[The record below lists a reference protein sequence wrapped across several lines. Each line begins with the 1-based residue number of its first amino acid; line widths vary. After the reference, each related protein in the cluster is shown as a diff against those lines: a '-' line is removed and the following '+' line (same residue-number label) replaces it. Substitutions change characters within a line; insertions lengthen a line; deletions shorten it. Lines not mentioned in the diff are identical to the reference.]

1 MNRIF
6 LGYKKEGSSMIKSS
20 HEKNERIYDLLTQD
34 SYFILNRKL
43 NSYCGLIL
51 GAFIVFLLDKEKYH
65 KYNGELT
72 QDDYFYATDMDIMLM
87 TGLTSSQV
95 SKLKNTAVE
104 KELVFIKREGIPL
117 KTYYKI
123 NLQKINDIMNLNKS
137 AMELS
142 YERIIFEN
150 KEQEDISNLLN
161 VSEATLS
168 NLTFKDLRF
177 ICKKF
182 KVSYSGKNT
191 KLEIVEKILEEKEKI
206 LQGGTPAQ
214 NVIPVNPKSEAS
226 SVQDLKNITFK
237 NLRIMCK
244 ELNISYS
251 GKDTKDVLINKIAD
265 FKGFLEEEPEEE
277 ATVPEVPATD
287 EIDFEALFKE
297 FNISYTHKNQ
307 AAVKTLREKM
317 SDKDVVLYLKETY
330 ENIKA
335 TPEVKN
341 IAALFSSKIA
351 KGERQVISK
360 PALKPKKSE
369 NQKIAKSTSSKSI
382 KEVVNEVLAPG
393 IDDDKLMSEYENY
406 SFEEKE
412 KIEKEAMLLCASSR
426 NVTLDF
432 LEKMRATPMIFAS
445 TIKPYILKILKKN
458 LEEAS

>member
-1 MNRIF
+1 
-6 LGYKKEGSSMIKSS
+6 MIKSS

-43 NSYCGLIL
+43 NSYCGLVL

-72 QDDYFYATDMDIMLM
+72 QDGYFYATDMDIMLM

-104 KELVFIKREGIPL
+104 KELIFIKREGIPL

-191 KLEIVEKILEEKEKI
+191 KLEIVEKILEGKEKL
-206 LQGGTPAQ
+206 LQGKTPTQ
-214 NVIPVNPKSEAS
+214 NVIPVNPKSEVS

-244 ELNISYS
+244 KLNISYS

-265 FKGFLEEEPEEE
+265 FKGFLKEEPKEED
-277 ATVPEVPATD
+277 AIVPEIIFN
-287 EIDFEALFKE
+287 EKDFEELFKE
-297 FNISYTHKNQ
+297 FDISYTYKNQ
-307 AAVKTLREKM
+307 LAVKKLRKKM
-317 SDKDVVLYLKETY
+317 SDNDVYLYLKETY

-341 IAALFSSKIA
+341 IGALFSSKIA
-351 KGERQVISK
+351 KGERQIISK
-360 PALKPKKSE
+360 STSKEKKTEEKKSE
-369 NQKIAKSTSSKSI
+369 AKKTSKNLI
-382 KEVVNEVLAPG
+382 KEVINDIFTPNNS
-393 IDDDKLMSEYENY
+393 DDKLMEKYEKY
-406 SFEEKE
+406 STEEKE
-412 KIEKEAMLLCASSR
+412 KIEKKAMALCASSQ
-426 NVTLDF
+426 NISLDF
-432 LEKMRATPMIFAS
+432 LKTMKKNPLLFSS
-445 TIKPYILKILKKN
+445 TLKPFIIQVLKKQ
-458 LEEAS
+458 LDEAS

>member
-1 MNRIF
+1 
-6 LGYKKEGSSMIKSS
+6 MIKSN

-43 NSYCGLIL
+43 NSYCGLVL

-72 QDDYFYATDMDIMLM
+72 QDGYFYATDMDIMLM

-95 SKLKNTAVE
+95 SKLKNTAAE

-123 NLQKINDIMNLNKS
+123 NLQKINDIMNLNKT

-161 VSEATLS
+161 VSESTLS

-191 KLEIVEKILEEKEKI
+191 KLEIIEKILEEKEKI

-214 NVIPVNPKSEAS
+214 GIIPVNPKSEAS

-244 ELNISYS
+244 ELGITYT
-251 GKDTKDVLINKIAD
+251 GRDTKDILVNKVAD
-265 FKGFLEEEPEEE
+265 FKGFLEEEPKEEPEEE
-277 ATVPEVPATD
+277 NAIVPEIVFD
-287 EIDFEALFKE
+287 EKDFEKLFKE
-297 FNISYTHKNQ
+297 FDISYTYKNQ
-307 AAVKTLREKM
+307 QAVKKLREKM
-317 SDKDVVLYLKETY
+317 SDNDVILYLKETY

-341 IAALFSSKIA
+341 IGALFSSKIS
-351 KGERQVISK
+351 KGERQVVSK
-360 PALKPKKSE
+360 ASSKEKKSE
-369 NQKIAKSTSSKSI
+369 EKKIRI
-382 KEVVNEVLAPG
+382 
-393 IDDDKLMSEYENY
+393 
-406 SFEEKE
+406 
-412 KIEKEAMLLCASSR
+412 
-426 NVTLDF
+426 
-432 LEKMRATPMIFAS
+432 
-445 TIKPYILKILKKN
+445 
-458 LEEAS
+458 

>member
-1 MNRIF
+1 
-6 LGYKKEGSSMIKSS
+6 MIKSS

-43 NSYCGLIL
+43 NSYCGLVL

-72 QDDYFYATDMDIMLM
+72 QDGYFYATDMDIMLM

-104 KELVFIKREGIPL
+104 KELIFIKREGIPL

-191 KLEIVEKILEEKEKI
+191 KLEIVEKILEGKEKL
-206 LQGGTPAQ
+206 LQGKTPTQ
-214 NVIPVNPKSEAS
+214 NVIPVNPKSEVS

-244 ELNISYS
+244 KLNISYS

-265 FKGFLEEEPEEE
+265 FKGFLKEEPKEED
-277 ATVPEVPATD
+277 AIVPEIIFN
-287 EIDFEALFKE
+287 EKDFEELFKE
-297 FNISYTHKNQ
+297 FDISYTCKNQ
-307 AAVKTLREKM
+307 LAVKKLRKKM
-317 SDKDVVLYLKETY
+317 SDNDVYLYLKETY

-341 IAALFSSKIA
+341 IGALFSSKIA
-351 KGERQVISK
+351 KGERQIISK
-360 PALKPKKSE
+360 STSKEKKTEEKKSE
-369 NQKIAKSTSSKSI
+369 DKKTYKNLI
-382 KEVVNEVLAPG
+382 KEVINDIFTPNNS
-393 IDDDKLMSEYENY
+393 DDKLMEKYEKY
-406 SFEEKE
+406 STEEKE
-412 KIEKEAMLLCASSR
+412 KIEKEAMALCASSQ
-426 NVTLDF
+426 NISLDF
-432 LEKMRATPMIFAS
+432 LKTMKKNPLLFSS
-445 TIKPYILKILKKN
+445 TLKPFIIQVLKKQ
-458 LEEAS
+458 LDEAS

>member
-1 MNRIF
+1 
-6 LGYKKEGSSMIKSS
+6 MIKSS
-20 HEKNERIYDLLTQD
+20 HEKDEQIYDLLTQD

-43 NSYCGLIL
+43 NSYCGLVL

-65 KYNGELT
+65 KYNRELT
-72 QDDYFYATDMDIMLM
+72 QDGYFYATDMDIMLM

-95 SKLKNTAVE
+95 SKLKSTAVK
-104 KELVFIKREGIPL
+104 KELVSIKKEGIPL
-117 KTYYKI
+117 KTYYKL
-123 NLQKINDIMNLNKS
+123 NLQKINEIISLNKT

-150 KEQEDISNLLN
+150 KEQEDISTLLN
-161 VSEATLS
+161 VSETTLS

-182 KVSYSGKNT
+182 KISYSGKNT
-191 KLEIVEKILEEKEKI
+191 KLEIIEKILEEKEEI

-214 NVIPVNPKSEAS
+214 GIIPVNPKSETS

-244 ELNISYS
+244 ELGITYS
-251 GKDTKDVLINKIAD
+251 GRDTKDVLINKIAE

-277 ATVPEVPATD
+277 ALVPELVYD
-287 EIDFEALFKE
+287 EKDFESLFKE
-297 FNISYTHKNQ
+297 FDISYTYKNQ
-307 AAVKTLREKM
+307 QAVKKLREKM
-317 SDKDVVLYLKETY
+317 SDNDVILYLKETY

-360 PALKPKKSE
+360 ASPKEKKSE
-369 NQKIAKSTSSKSI
+369 EKKLEAKKNIKTISQASI
-382 KEVVNEVLAPG
+382 KEVKNDIFTPNEN
-393 IDDDKLMSEYENY
+393 DDNLMNEYENY

-412 KIEKEAMLLCASSR
+412 RIEKEAIELCASSQKISL
-426 NVTLDF
+426 TF
-432 LEKMRATPMIFAS
+432 LHEMKKNPILFSS
-445 TIKPYILKILKKN
+445 TIRPYIIKVLKKH

>member
-1 MNRIF
+1 
-6 LGYKKEGSSMIKSS
+6 MIKSS

-43 NSYCGLIL
+43 NSYCGLVL

-72 QDDYFYATDMDIMLM
+72 QDGYFYATDMDIMLM

-104 KELVFIKREGIPL
+104 KELVFVKREGIPL

-182 KVSYSGKNT
+182 KVSYSGKNS
-191 KLEIVEKILEEKEKI
+191 KLEIIEKILEEKEKI
-206 LQGGTPAQ
+206 LQGETSAQ
-214 NVIPVNPKSEAS
+214 NIIPVNSKSEAS

-265 FKGFLEEEPEEE
+265 FKGLLEEDEPKEE
-277 ATVPEVPATD
+277 TTIPEKSSN

-297 FNISYTHKNQ
+297 FDISYTQKNQ
-307 AAVKTLREKM
+307 QAVKKLREKM
-317 SDKDVVLYLKETY
+317 SDNDVYLYLKETY

-341 IAALFSSKIA
+341 LGALFSSKIA
-351 KGERQVISK
+351 KGERQIIS
-360 PALKPKKSE
+360 
-369 NQKIAKSTSSKSI
+369 KSTS
-382 KEVVNEVLAPG
+382 KE
-393 IDDDKLMSEYENY
+393 KKT
-406 SFEEKE
+406 EEKNQ
-412 KIEKEAMLLCASSR
+412 K
-426 NVTLDF
+426 
-432 LEKMRATPMIFAS
+432 
-445 TIKPYILKILKKN
+445 LKKLLSN
-458 LEEAS
+458 

>member
-1 MNRIF
+1 
-6 LGYKKEGSSMIKSS
+6 MIKSS
-20 HEKNERIYDLLTQD
+20 YEKNERIYDLLTQD

-43 NSYCGLIL
+43 NSYCGLVL

-65 KYNGELT
+65 KYNRELT
-72 QDDYFYATDMDIMLM
+72 QDGYFYATDMDIMLM

-123 NLQKINDIMNLNKS
+123 NLQKINDIMNLNKT

-150 KEQEDISNLLN
+150 KEQKDISNLLN

-191 KLEIVEKILEEKEKI
+191 KLEIIEKILEEKEKI

-214 NVIPVNPKSEAS
+214 GTIPVNSQAEAS
-226 SVQDLKNITFK
+226 SVQDLKNMTFK

-244 ELNISYS
+244 ELGITYT
-251 GKDTKDVLINKIAD
+251 GRDTKDILINKIAD
-265 FKGFLEEEPEEE
+265 FKGFLEEEPKEEQNKESEEE
-277 ATVPEVPATD
+277 AIVPEIVFD
-287 EIDFEALFKE
+287 EKDFEELFKE
-297 FNISYTHKNQ
+297 FDISYTYKNQ
-307 AAVKTLREKM
+307 QAVKKLREKM
-317 SDKDVVLYLKETY
+317 SDNDVILYLKETY

-341 IAALFSSKIA
+341 IGALFSSKIA

-360 PALKPKKSE
+360 TSSKEKKSKEKKSE
-369 NQKIAKSTSSKSI
+369 TKKDTKSISYNSI
-382 KEVVNEVLAPG
+382 KEVKNDIFTPNE
-393 IDDDKLMSEYENY
+393 DDDKLMSKYEQY
-406 SFEEKE
+406 SFEEKV
-412 KIEKEAMLLCASSR
+412 KIEKKAMELCASSQ
-426 NVTLDF
+426 NISFDF
-432 LEKMRATPMIFAS
+432 LKAM
-445 TIKPYILKILKKN
+445 KKN
-458 LEEAS
+458 LLLFSSTLKPFIIQVLKNS

>member
-1 MNRIF
+1 
-6 LGYKKEGSSMIKSS
+6 MIKSS

-43 NSYCGLIL
+43 NSYCGLVL

-65 KYNGELT
+65 KYNRELT
-72 QDDYFYATDMDIMLM
+72 QDGYFYATNMDIMLM

-123 NLQKINDIMNLNKS
+123 NLQKINDIMNLNKT

-191 KLEIVEKILEEKEKI
+191 KLEIIEKILEEKEKI
-206 LQGGTPAQ
+206 LQGGTLAQ
-214 NVIPVNPKSEAS
+214 GIIPVNPKSEAS
-226 SVQDLKNITFK
+226 SIQDLKNMTFK

-265 FKGFLEEEPEEE
+265 FKGFLEEEPKEEQNKESEEE
-277 ATVPEVPATD
+277 AIVPEIVFD
-287 EIDFEALFKE
+287 EKDFEELFKE
-297 FNISYTHKNQ
+297 FDISYTYKNQ
-307 AAVKTLREKM
+307 QAVKKLRRKM
-317 SDKDVVLYLKETY
+317 SDNDVILYLKETY

-341 IAALFSSKIA
+341 IGALFSSKIA

-360 PALKPKKSE
+360 TSSKEKKTEEKKSE
-369 NQKIAKSTSSKSI
+369 AKKTSKNLI
-382 KEVVNEVLAPG
+382 KEVINDIFTPNNS
-393 IDDDKLMSEYENY
+393 DDKLMEKYEKY
-406 SFEEKE
+406 STEEKE
-412 KIEKEAMLLCASSR
+412 KIEKEAMALCASSQ
-426 NVTLDF
+426 NINLAF
-432 LEKMRATPMIFAS
+432 
-445 TIKPYILKILKKN
+445 LKIMKKNPLLFSSTLKPFIIQVLKKQ
-458 LEEAS
+458 LDEAS

>member
-1 MNRIF
+1 
-6 LGYKKEGSSMIKSS
+6 MIKSS

-43 NSYCGLIL
+43 NSYCGLVL

-65 KYNGELT
+65 KYNRELT
-72 QDDYFYATDMDIMLM
+72 QDGYFYATDMDIMLM

-123 NLQKINDIMNLNKS
+123 NLQKINDIMNLNKT

-191 KLEIVEKILEEKEKI
+191 KLEIVEKILKGKEKL
-206 LQGGTPAQ
+206 LQGKTPTQ
-214 NVIPVNPKSEAS
+214 NVIPVNPKSEVS

-244 ELNISYS
+244 KLNISYS

-265 FKGFLEEEPEEE
+265 FKGFLKEEPKEED
-277 ATVPEVPATD
+277 AIVPEIIFN
-287 EIDFEALFKE
+287 EKDFEELFKE
-297 FNISYTHKNQ
+297 FDISYTYKNQ
-307 AAVKTLREKM
+307 LAVKKLRKKM
-317 SDKDVVLYLKETY
+317 SDNDVYLYLKETY

-341 IAALFSSKIA
+341 IGALFSSKIA
-351 KGERQVISK
+351 KGERQIISK
-360 PALKPKKSE
+360 STSKEKKTEEKKSE
-369 NQKIAKSTSSKSI
+369 DKKTYKNLI
-382 KEVVNEVLAPG
+382 KEVINDIFTPNNS
-393 IDDDKLMSEYENY
+393 DDKLMEKYEKY
-406 SFEEKE
+406 STEEKE
-412 KIEKEAMLLCASSR
+412 KIEKEAMALCASSQ
-426 NVTLDF
+426 NISLDF
-432 LEKMRATPMIFAS
+432 LKTMKKNPLLFSS
-445 TIKPYILKILKKN
+445 TLKPFIIQVLKKQ
-458 LEEAS
+458 LDEAS

>member
-1 MNRIF
+1 
-6 LGYKKEGSSMIKSS
+6 MIKSS

-43 NSYCGLIL
+43 NSYCGLVL

-72 QDDYFYATDMDIMLM
+72 QDGYFYATDMDIMLM

-123 NLQKINDIMNLNKS
+123 NLQKINDIMNLNKT

-150 KEQEDISNLLN
+150 KEQKDISNLLN

-191 KLEIVEKILEEKEKI
+191 KLEIIEKILEEKEKI

-214 NVIPVNPKSEAS
+214 GIIPVNTKSEAS
-226 SVQDLKNITFK
+226 SVQELKNMTFK

-265 FKGFLEEEPEEE
+265 FKGFLEEEPKEEQNKESEEE
-277 ATVPEVPATD
+277 AIVPEIVFD
-287 EIDFEALFKE
+287 KKDFEELFKE
-297 FNISYTHKNQ
+297 FDISYTYKNQ
-307 AAVKTLREKM
+307 LAVKKLRRKM
-317 SDKDVVLYLKETY
+317 SDNDVILYLKETY

-341 IAALFSSKIA
+341 IGALFSS
-351 KGERQVISK
+351 
-360 PALKPKKSE
+360 
-369 NQKIAKSTSSKSI
+369 
-382 KEVVNEVLAPG
+382 
-393 IDDDKLMSEYENY
+393 
-406 SFEEKE
+406 
-412 KIEKEAMLLCASSR
+412 
-426 NVTLDF
+426 
-432 LEKMRATPMIFAS
+432 
-445 TIKPYILKILKKN
+445 
-458 LEEAS
+458 

>member
-1 MNRIF
+1 
-6 LGYKKEGSSMIKSS
+6 MIKSS
-20 HEKNERIYDLLTQD
+20 HDKNEHIYDLLTQD

-43 NSYCGLIL
+43 NAYCGLIL
-51 GAFIVFLLDKEKYH
+51 AAFIVFLLDKEKYH

-72 QDDYFYATDMDIMLM
+72 QDGYFYATDMDIMLM

-95 SKLKNTAVE
+95 AKLKNIAV
-104 KELVFIKREGIPL
+104 KMELVFIKKEGIPL

-123 NLQKINDIMNLNKS
+123 NLQKINEIMNLNKT

-191 KLEIVEKILEEKEKI
+191 KLEIIEKILEEKEKI
-206 LQGGTPAQ
+206 LQGGTSAQ
-214 NVIPVNPKSEAS
+214 NIIPVNPKSEAS

-251 GKDTKDVLINKIAD
+251 GKDTKDILINKIAD
-265 FKGFLEEEPEEE
+265 FKGFLEEEPKEK
-277 ATVPEVPATD
+277 AIIPEIVFD
-287 EIDFEALFKE
+287 EKDFETLFKE
-297 FNISYTHKNQ
+297 FDISYTQKNQ
-307 AAVKTLREKM
+307 QAVKKLREKM
-317 SDKDVVLYLKETY
+317 SDNDIYLYLKETY

-341 IAALFSSKIA
+341 IGALFSSKIA
-351 KGERQVISK
+351 KGERQIISK
-360 PALKPKKSE
+360 STSKEKKIEEKKSE
-369 NQKIAKSTSSKSI
+369 AKKTSKNLI
-382 KEVVNEVLAPG
+382 KEVVNDIFTPNNSDDKL
-393 IDDDKLMSEYENY
+393 DDKLMEEYEKY
-406 SFEEKE
+406 STEEKE
-412 KIEKEAMLLCASSR
+412 KIEKEAMTLCASSQ
-426 NVTLDF
+426 NISLDF
-432 LEKMRATPMIFAS
+432 LKTMKKNPLLFSS
-445 TIKPYILKILKKN
+445 TLKPFIIQVLKKQ
-458 LEEAS
+458 LDEAS

>member
-1 MNRIF
+1 
-6 LGYKKEGSSMIKSS
+6 MIKSS

-43 NSYCGLIL
+43 NSYCGLVL

-72 QDDYFYATDMDIMLM
+72 QDGYFYATDMDIMLM

-123 NLQKINDIMNLNKS
+123 NLQKINDIMNLNKT

-150 KEQEDISNLLN
+150 KEQKDISNLLN

-191 KLEIVEKILEEKEKI
+191 KLEIIEKILEEKEKI

-214 NVIPVNPKSEAS
+214 GIIPVNTKSEAS
-226 SVQDLKNITFK
+226 SVQELKNMTFK

-265 FKGFLEEEPEEE
+265 FKGFLEEEPKEEQNKESEEE
-277 ATVPEVPATD
+277 AIVPEIVFD
-287 EIDFEALFKE
+287 KKDFEELFKE
-297 FNISYTHKNQ
+297 FDISYTYKNQ
-307 AAVKTLREKM
+307 LAVKKLREKM
-317 SDKDVVLYLKETY
+317 SDSDVYLYLKETY

-341 IAALFSSKIA
+341 IGALFSSKIA
-351 KGERQVISK
+351 KGERQIISK
-360 PALKPKKSE
+360 STSKEKKTEEKKSE
-369 NQKIAKSTSSKSI
+369 AKKTSKNLI
-382 KEVVNEVLAPG
+382 KEVINDIFTPNNS
-393 IDDDKLMSEYENY
+393 DDKLMEKYEKY
-406 SFEEKE
+406 STEEKE
-412 KIEKEAMLLCASSR
+412 KIEKKAMALCASSQ
-426 NVTLDF
+426 NISLDF
-432 LEKMRATPMIFAS
+432 LKAMKKNSLLFSS
-445 TIKPYILKILKKN
+445 TLKPFIIQVLKKQ
-458 LEEAS
+458 LDEAS

>member
-1 MNRIF
+1 
-6 LGYKKEGSSMIKSS
+6 MIKSS

-43 NSYCGLIL
+43 NSYCGLVL

-72 QDDYFYATDMDIMLM
+72 QDGYFYATDMDIMLM

-123 NLQKINDIMNLNKS
+123 NLQKINDIMNLNKT

-150 KEQEDISNLLN
+150 KEQKDISNLLN

-191 KLEIVEKILEEKEKI
+191 KLEIIEKILEEKEKI

-214 NVIPVNPKSEAS
+214 GIIPVNTKSEAS
-226 SVQDLKNITFK
+226 SVQELKNMTFK

-265 FKGFLEEEPEEE
+265 FKGFLEEEPKEEQNKESEEE
-277 ATVPEVPATD
+277 AIVPEIVFD
-287 EIDFEALFKE
+287 EKDFEELFKE
-297 FNISYTHKNQ
+297 FDISYTYKNQ
-307 AAVKTLREKM
+307 QAVKKLRRKM
-317 SDKDVVLYLKETY
+317 SDNDVILYLKETY

-341 IAALFSSKIA
+341 IGALFSSKIA

-360 PALKPKKSE
+360 TSSKEKKTEEKKSE
-369 NQKIAKSTSSKSI
+369 AKKTSKNLI
-382 KEVVNEVLAPG
+382 KEVINDIFTPNNS
-393 IDDDKLMSEYENY
+393 DDKLMEKYEKY
-406 SFEEKE
+406 STEEKE
-412 KIEKEAMLLCASSR
+412 KIEKEAMALCASSQ
-426 NVTLDF
+426 NISLAF
-432 LEKMRATPMIFAS
+432 
-445 TIKPYILKILKKN
+445 LKIMKKNPLLFSSTLKPFIIQVLKKQ
-458 LEEAS
+458 LDEAS

>member
-1 MNRIF
+1 
-6 LGYKKEGSSMIKSS
+6 MIKSN
-20 HEKNERIYDLLTQD
+20 HEKNERIYDLLAQD

-43 NSYCGLIL
+43 NSYCGLVL

-72 QDDYFYATDMDIMLM
+72 QDGYFYATDMDIMLM

-95 SKLKNTAVE
+95 SKLKNTAAE

-123 NLQKINDIMNLNKS
+123 NLQKINDIMNLNKT

-161 VSEATLS
+161 VSESTLS

-191 KLEIVEKILEEKEKI
+191 KLEIIEKILEEKEKI

-214 NVIPVNPKSEAS
+214 GIIPVNPKSEAS

-265 FKGFLEEEPEEE
+265 FKGFLEEELEEE
-277 ATVPEVPATD
+277 DAIIPELVFD
-287 EIDFEALFKE
+287 EKDFEELFKK
-297 FNISYTHKNQ
+297 FDISYTYKNQ
-307 AAVKTLREKM
+307 QAVKKLREKM
-317 SDKDVVLYLKETY
+317 SDNNVILYLKETY

-341 IAALFSSKIA
+341 IEALFSSKIS
-351 KGERQVISK
+351 KGERQVVSK
-360 PALKPKKSE
+360 ASSKEKKSE
-369 NQKIAKSTSSKSI
+369 EKKSESKKDTKSISYNSI
-382 KEVVNEVLAPG
+382 KEVKNDIFTPNE
-393 IDDDKLMSEYENY
+393 DDDKLMSEYENY

-412 KIEKEAMLLCASSR
+412 RIEKEAVELCSSSQKISL
-426 NVTLDF
+426 TF
-432 LEKMRATPMIFAS
+432 LNEMRKNPILFSS
-445 TIKPYILKILKKN
+445 TIRPYIIKILKKH

>member
-1 MNRIF
+1 
-6 LGYKKEGSSMIKSS
+6 MIKSN

-43 NSYCGLIL
+43 NSYCGLVL

-65 KYNGELT
+65 KYNRELT
-72 QDDYFYATDMDIMLM
+72 QDGYFYATDMDIMLM

-191 KLEIVEKILEEKEKI
+191 KLEIVEKILEGKEKL
-206 LQGGTPAQ
+206 LQGKTPTQ
-214 NVIPVNPKSEAS
+214 NVIPVNPKSEVS

-251 GKDTKDVLINKIAD
+251 GKDTKDILINKIAD
-265 FKGFLEEEPEEE
+265 FKGFLEEKPKEEQNKESEEE
-277 ATVPEVPATD
+277 AIVPEIVFD
-287 EIDFEALFKE
+287 EKDFEELFKE
-297 FNISYTHKNQ
+297 FDISYTYKNQ
-307 AAVKTLREKM
+307 QAVKKLRGKM
-317 SDKDVVLYLKETY
+317 SDNDVILYLKETY
-330 ENIKA
+330 ENIKV

-341 IAALFSSKIA
+341 IGALFSSKIA

-360 PALKPKKSE
+360 SSSKEKKTEEKKSE
-369 NQKIAKSTSSKSI
+369 AKKTSKNLI
-382 KEVVNEVLAPG
+382 KEVINDIFTPNNS
-393 IDDDKLMSEYENY
+393 DDKLMEKYEKY
-406 SFEEKE
+406 STEEKE
-412 KIEKEAMLLCASSR
+412 KIEKEAMALCASSQ
-426 NVTLDF
+426 NISLNFLKTMKKNPLLFSSTL
-432 LEKMRATPMIFAS
+432 
-445 TIKPYILKILKKN
+445 KPFIIQVLKKQ
-458 LEEAS
+458 LDEAS

>member
-1 MNRIF
+1 
-6 LGYKKEGSSMIKSS
+6 MIKSN

-43 NSYCGLIL
+43 NSYCGLVL

-72 QDDYFYATDMDIMLM
+72 QDGYFYATDMDIMLM

-95 SKLKNTAVE
+95 SKLKNTAAE

-123 NLQKINDIMNLNKS
+123 NLQKINDIMNLNKT

-161 VSEATLS
+161 VSESTLS

-191 KLEIVEKILEEKEKI
+191 KLEIIEKILEEKEKI

-214 NVIPVNPKSEAS
+214 GIIPVNPKSEAS

-244 ELNISYS
+244 ELGITYT
-251 GKDTKDVLINKIAD
+251 GRDTKDILINKIAD
-265 FKGFLEEEPEEE
+265 FKGFLEEEPKEEPEEE
-277 ATVPEVPATD
+277 ATVPEVLTD

-297 FNISYTHKNQ
+297 FDISYTRKNQ
-307 AAVKTLREKM
+307 EAVKKLRSKM

-341 IAALFSSKIA
+341 VGALFSSKIS

-360 PALKPKKSE
+360 SSPKEKKESRKP
-369 NQKIAKSTSSKSI
+369 STSI
-382 KEVVNEVLAPG
+382 KEIANDIFTPNT
-393 IDDDKLMSEYENY
+393 DDDKLMSEYENY

-412 KIEKEAMLLCASSR
+412 RIEEEAIKLCASSQ
-426 NVTLDF
+426 NISLTFLNEMKKNPMLFSSTL
-432 LEKMRATPMIFAS
+432 R
-445 TIKPYILKILKKN
+445 PYIIQILKKH

>member
-1 MNRIF
+1 
-6 LGYKKEGSSMIKSS
+6 MIKSN

-43 NSYCGLIL
+43 NSYCGLVL

-72 QDDYFYATDMDIMLM
+72 QDGYFYATDMDIMLM

-123 NLQKINDIMNLNKS
+123 NLQKINDIMNLNKT

-161 VSEATLS
+161 VSESTLS

-182 KVSYSGKNT
+182 KVSYSGKNN
-191 KLEIVEKILEEKEKI
+191 KLEIIEKILEEKEKI

-214 NVIPVNPKSEAS
+214 GIIPVNPKSEAS

-277 ATVPEVPATD
+277 DAIIPELVFD
-287 EIDFEALFKE
+287 EKDFEELFKK
-297 FNISYTHKNQ
+297 FDISYTYKNQ
-307 AAVKTLREKM
+307 QAVKKLREKM
-317 SDKDVVLYLKETY
+317 SDNDVILYLKETY

-341 IAALFSSKIA
+341 IGALFSSKIA

-360 PALKPKKSE
+360 TSSKEKKSKEKKSE
-369 NQKIAKSTSSKSI
+369 TKKDTKSISYNSI
-382 KEVVNEVLAPG
+382 KEVKNDIFTPNE
-393 IDDDKLMSEYENY
+393 DDDNLMSKYENY

-412 KIEKEAMLLCASSR
+412 RIEKEAVELCSSSQKISL
-426 NVTLDF
+426 TF
-432 LEKMRATPMIFAS
+432 LKEMKKNPILFSS
-445 TIKPYILKILKKN
+445 TIRPYIIQILKKY

>member
-1 MNRIF
+1 
-6 LGYKKEGSSMIKSS
+6 MIKSN

-43 NSYCGLIL
+43 NSYCGLVL

-72 QDDYFYATDMDIMLM
+72 QDGYFYATDMDIMLM

-95 SKLKNTAVE
+95 SKLKNTAAE

-123 NLQKINDIMNLNKS
+123 NLQKINDIMNLNKT

-191 KLEIVEKILEEKEKI
+191 KLEIIEKILEEKI

-214 NVIPVNPKSEAS
+214 GTIPVNPQAEAS

-244 ELNISYS
+244 ELGITYT
-251 GKDTKDVLINKIAD
+251 GRDTKDILINKIAD
-265 FKGFLEEEPEEE
+265 FKGFLEEEPKEEPEEE
-277 ATVPEVPATD
+277 SAIVPEIVFD
-287 EIDFEALFKE
+287 EKDFEKLFKE
-297 FNISYTHKNQ
+297 FNISYTYKNQ
-307 AAVKTLREKM
+307 QAVKKLREKM
-317 SDKDVVLYLKETY
+317 SDNDIILYLKETY

-341 IAALFSSKIA
+341 VGALFSSKIA
-351 KGERQVISK
+351 KGERQVIFKVSSK
-360 PALKPKKSE
+360 KKKSE
-369 NQKIAKSTSSKSI
+369 AKKDTKSISYNSI
-382 KEVVNEVLAPG
+382 KEVKNDIFTSNE
-393 IDDDKLMSEYENY
+393 DDDKLMSEYENY

-412 KIEKEAMLLCASSR
+412 RIEKEAMELCVSLKKISLTFFYEMKK
-426 NVTLDF
+426 NPTLF
-432 LEKMRATPMIFAS
+432 SS
-445 TIKPYILKILKKN
+445 TIRPYIIKILKKH